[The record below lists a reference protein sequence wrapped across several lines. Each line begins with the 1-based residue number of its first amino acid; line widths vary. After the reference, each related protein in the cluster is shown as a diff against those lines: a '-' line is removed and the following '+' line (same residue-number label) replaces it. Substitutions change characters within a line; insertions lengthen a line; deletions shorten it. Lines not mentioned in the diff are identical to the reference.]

1 MLYIIIMLL
10 IIASLFYLN
19 QKCKE
24 RVKAL
29 KRMIQTDDERLKK
42 WMNVMVNDFM
52 SSEESCEED
61 DTFVIRPLPW
71 RSFKVNEFFGR
82 LDTTSKTHR
91 SSQSQKMR
99 NGREPGEPSER
110 PCPITKYGK
119 SLLWAFSRAHHP
131 VQSPSA
137 TTPSRSHS

>member
-1 MLYIIIMLL
+1 MLYIIIILL
-10 IIASLFYLN
+10 IIAVIVSLFYLT

-29 KRMIQTDDERLKK
+29 KRMLQTDDERLKK

-61 DTFVIRPLPW
+61 DTFVICPLAW

-91 SSQSQKMR
+91 SSQS
-99 NGREPGEPSER
+99 
-110 PCPITKYGK
+110 
-119 SLLWAFSRAHHP
+119 
-131 VQSPSA
+131 
-137 TTPSRSHS
+137 

>member
-1 MLYIIIMLL
+1 MHAPNNVRLQYVVYSNIRIAVELEHPPPFFMLYIIIILL
-10 IIASLFYLN
+10 IIASLFYLT

-42 WMNVMVNDFM
+42 WMNVMVNNFM

-82 LDTTSKTHR
+82 LDKTSKTHR
-91 SSQSQKMR
+91 SSQSRKMR
-99 NGREPGEPSER
+99 NGR
-110 PCPITKYGK
+110 
-119 SLLWAFSRAHHP
+119 H
-131 VQSPSA
+131 
-137 TTPSRSHS
+137 

>member
-1 MLYIIIMLL
+1 MHAPNNVRLQNVVYSNIRIAVELEHPPPFFMLYIIIILL
-10 IIASLFYLN
+10 NIAVIVSLFYLT

-29 KRMIQTDDERLKK
+29 QTDDERLKK

-91 SSQSQKMR
+91 SSQSRKMR
-99 NGREPGEPSER
+99 NGR
-110 PCPITKYGK
+110 
-119 SLLWAFSRAHHP
+119 H
-131 VQSPSA
+131 
-137 TTPSRSHS
+137 